1 MIKKIFEK
9 LQEKEHLTLVLTKK
23 QTLMKKIF
31 TLFVALF
38 AMTFFANAQYLLQEG
53 FEGEDVPSGWTLIDN
68 DGDGANWYVLN
79 NSQSESGGYNVHSGD
94 GHITSASY
102 ASGALTPDNWLI
114 TPAINLVANSTL
126 TFWVAGQ
133 DPSWASEYYGV
144 FLSTTGT
151 TVNDF
156 NVELMTGTS
165 TPDMTQQ
172 VINLSAYTGQTVYIA
187 FRHFNITDMF
197 RINLDDVEISL
208 GNNIANVESSVNIYP
223 IPANTMVNVDANSNI
238 NNVEIYTVSGQ
249 KVGDFSA
256 NSNTT
261 TINTENLSTGMY
273 MMKINTE
280 NGVIN
285 KKFSVAR

>member
-1 MIKKIFEK
+1 
-9 LQEKEHLTLVLTKK
+9 
-23 QTLMKKIF
+23 MKKIF

-53 FEGEDVPSGWTLIDN
+53 FEGDDVPSGWTLIDN

-79 NSQSESGGYNVHSGD
+79 NSQSSGGGFVVHSGE
-94 GHITSASY
+94 GHITSASW
-102 ASGALTPDNWLI
+102 ASAALTPDNWLI

-133 DPSWASEYYGV
+133 DPDWAAENYGV

-156 NVELMTGTS
+156 GVELMTGTS
-165 TPDMTQQ
+165 DGTMTQQ
-172 VINLSAYTGQTVYIA
+172 SVNLAPYTGQTVYIA
-187 FRHFNITDMF
+187 FRHYNITDMF

-208 GNNIANVESSVNIYP
+208 GNNIANAESNVNIYP

-238 NNVEIYTVSGQ
+238 NNIEIYTISGQ

-256 NSNTT
+256 NGRTT
-261 TINTENLSTGMY
+261 SINTENLSAGMY